1 MVRCE
6 ARRSGRRRTSHNS
19 YRGGHCDR
27 SIENSLHWQLDVSF
41 GEDRS
46 RTRLDHAQA
55 NLGVLRRMSL
65 SLLKNETSQKVG
77 IKNKRLVAAWNTD
90 YLRKVLF
97 GE

>member
-1 MVRCE
+1 M
-6 ARRSGRRRTSHNS
+6 
-19 YRGGHCDR
+19 D
-27 SIENSLHWQLDVSF
+27 ISF

-65 SLLKNETSQKVG
+65 SLLKNERSQKVG
-77 IKNKRLVAAWNTD
+77 IKTKRLVAAWNTD
-90 YLRKVLF
+90 YLHKVLF